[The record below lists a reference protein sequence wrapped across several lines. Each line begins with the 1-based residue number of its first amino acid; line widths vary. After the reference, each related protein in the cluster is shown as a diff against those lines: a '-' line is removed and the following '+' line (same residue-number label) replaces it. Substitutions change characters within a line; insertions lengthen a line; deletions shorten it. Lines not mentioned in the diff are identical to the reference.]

1 MREFAVWYTGEIM
14 KVYRLFIQNFLRSI
28 RDFTFYKEI
37 PAKPLFFSL
46 QFLYLLT
53 FTILLI
59 QTLFFTISAAF
70 LLPQLP
76 NAIERF
82 QQRLETAYPRN
93 LVVSVK
99 NGTIETNAKQ
109 PVIINFP
116 EITDN
121 TPYKSFVTIDTTAT
135 QTDYTDKK
143 TMILVTRDGVVYPEA
158 SNTRPYRF
166 ESASQ
171 FGDTIINSQTYEKA
185 TSRLNMVLDM
195 LPMIAPWLLIAAS
208 LLIPIL
214 GSLIVVLWRMIILII
229 LTGILLPVSMMFG
242 NAYTYRDLYRM
253 GMHGLTVPV
262 ILSLLLSLI
271 GAMVPLAFASSFLLW
286 MVIVLARISENKTK
300 AR

>member
-1 MREFAVWYTGEIM
+1 M
-14 KVYRLFIQNFLRSI
+14 KVYRVFIQNFLRSI
-28 RDFTFYKEI
+28 RDFSFYKEI
-37 PAKPLFFSL
+37 LSKPFFFSL

-76 NAIERF
+76 SAIERF

-93 LVVSVK
+93 LVVSMK
-99 NGTIETNAKQ
+99 NGTIETNAPK
-109 PVIINFP
+109 PVIIKVP

-121 TPYKSFVTIDTTAT
+121 TPYESFVTIDTKAT
-135 QTDYTDKK
+135 QTDYMDKK
-143 TMILVTRDGVVYPEA
+143 TMILVLKDGVVYPEA
-158 SNTRPYRF
+158 NDIRPYRF

-171 FGDTIINSQTYEKA
+171 FGNTIINYATYEKA
-185 TSRLNMVLDM
+185 ISRLNVVLDM
-195 LPMIAPWLLIAAS
+195 LPTIAPWLLIAAS
-208 LLIPIL
+208 LLIPVF

-242 NAYTYRDLYRM
+242 NSYIYRDLYRM

-271 GAMVPLAFASSFLLW
+271 GVMVPLAFASSFLLW